1 MSIDVAGVF
10 EKKERLFY
18 QLFLSVL
25 TKAIAVSSLYIYAK
39 AITKNEIGEIAYIQA
54 IVVFLVTI
62 LSLQLPAS
70 IFRFSLSVKHQNV
83 SFWIVQNSSYFFYLS
98 SLFFLI
104 NFIYPNFI
112 YQVLFLCLIQIAA
125 QIKLELIRTKTNKS
139 QFFKLIFLQVFI
151 SVFFTSLTLFFYEG
165 FLNGVFVY
173 LFFEYLSW
181 VIIFIF
187 CSKTILELKNKN
199 FQIKPKY
206 KKNYV
211 LEHLRYG
218 IYLIPTSISWAI
230 ILHSPIILTEYF
242 FDDSIVA
249 NFTISNRLPLVVTM
263 VSILIIQ
270 VIGKN
275 LILKYEKNS
284 FHFLNNF
291 YKYSLFWFA
300 YCSIFSIVIYFLNN
314 FVILHIF
321 NTYKISDQAQI
332 LQFLNAFLISN
343 FAFVG
348 FFYQIIKR
356 LKYNIITAVIAAII
370 GFLGGYFLGFDYGI
384 EGILIGML
392 FGLLAALSVSYLHIF
407 KFINKKI

>member
-1 MSIDVAGVF
+1 MSIEVAGVF

-62 LSLQLPAS
+62 LSLQLPAA

-300 YCSIFSIVIYFLNN
+300 YCSIFSIVIYYLNN

-356 LKYNIITAVIAAII
+356 LKYNIITAVIAATI

>member
-62 LSLQLPAS
+62 LSLQLPAA

-370 GFLGGYFLGFDYGI
+370 GFLGGYFLGFNYGI